1 MDYSLLI
8 TGGGEGGGIGG
19 FRMSHYE
26 IYLIP
31 PPPHKALQY
40 SYYRWRLMAVTF
52 YSLPCI
58 PVGTNDPPLF
68 PLKTMWSPK
77 YSPPFPAKVM
87 NKE

>member
-8 TGGGEGGGIGG
+8 TGGGGGMEDFGWVTMK
-19 FRMSHYE
+19 FTWSS
-26 IYLIP
+26 

-40 SYYRWRLMAVTF
+40 SYDRRRLMAVTF